1 MVSKAYSI
9 EDGNLQ
15 SRSVVSTKKRVYKDL
30 DLTFARAANNDV
42 FKKTDAAAVK
52 QAVKNI
58 LLTNRLEKPF
68 NATFGG
74 NLNRFLFE
82 LSEYFDEQ
90 EIEDETLSGLEKFL
104 NQSYNIK
111 SESEERMSRLGFASV
126 STPELDDTMKTLRAS
141 QEDLIDDSRRKLEMS
156 QLDLERKRQSEI
168 FGIEDIIRN
177 LQLERRQYS

>member
-1 MVSKAYSI
+1 MPLRSYSI

-90 EIEDETLSGLEKFL
+90 EIEDEIRETIQLYEPRARVTRIRVNVNPDLNDIKVTVVFQILNTLQRETLEL
-104 NQSYNIK
+104 SLA
-111 SESEERMSRLGFASV
+111 RL
-126 STPELDDTMKTLRAS
+126 R
-141 QEDLIDDSRRKLEMS
+141 
-156 QLDLERKRQSEI
+156 
-168 FGIEDIIRN
+168 
-177 LQLERRQYS
+177 

>member
-1 MVSKAYSI
+1 MPRVFSQ
-9 EDGNLQ
+9 EDGNLDTTPITTT
-15 SRSVVSTKKRVYKDL
+15 RTKTYKDI
-30 DLTFARAANNDV
+30 DLSFTARTMGDL

-90 EIEDETLSGLEKFL
+90 EIEDEIRETIQLYEPRARVTRISANVNPDLNDIKVTVVFQILNTLQRETLEL
-104 NQSYNIK
+104 SLA
-111 SESEERMSRLGFASV
+111 RL
-126 STPELDDTMKTLRAS
+126 R
-141 QEDLIDDSRRKLEMS
+141 
-156 QLDLERKRQSEI
+156 
-168 FGIEDIIRN
+168 
-177 LQLERRQYS
+177 